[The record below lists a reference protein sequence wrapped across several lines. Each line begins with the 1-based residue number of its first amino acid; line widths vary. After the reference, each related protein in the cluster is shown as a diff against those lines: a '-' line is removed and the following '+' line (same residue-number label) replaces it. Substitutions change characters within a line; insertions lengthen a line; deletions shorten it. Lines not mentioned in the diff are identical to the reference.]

1 MADLH
6 DSLSGGLICLIRAL
20 GLSNTGLS
28 KVSVVWAIDVG
39 PQGGGEGGRVDG
51 HPGVAVLLVA
61 ATAAAGQ
68 VHGVSLATGLG
79 PELGGLALVRHFDVL
94 AKAGTRVTASLT
106 APKHLWG
113 SHHRA
118 HLLVVALLFNV
129 LQSLGQPTVVLRVK
143 HFGVLLG
150 GWAYLQANKNTFVII
165 KNNSPLKGYR
175 PDPSI

>member
-165 KNNSPLKGYR
+165 KNNSPLKRYR